1 MLVPCPLSMSY
12 VHDMLWILWGPHG
25 KAGHHSYKILD
36 SEFNRGLTWASGSG
50 DVPMSCYLR
59 GHLSLGLMAA
69 VTFSLLFLSLTL
81 LNDLVLWDLVFLQQ
95 RTGPSSAWLELGDL
109 ISG

>member
-1 MLVPCPLSMSY
+1 M
-12 VHDMLWILWGPHG
+12 GPRG
-25 KAGHHSYKILD
+25 KAGHQSYKILD
-36 SEFNRGLTWASGSG
+36 SEFTRGLAWATGSG
-50 DVPMSCYLR
+50 DGPVSCYLR
-59 GHLSLGLMAA
+59 GHLSLGHMAA